1 MIGAMS
7 AREEH
12 MYRCLRCG
20 KTFTKEEMETLPG
33 VRCPYCGY
41 KIIVKLRP
49 PIAKRVKA
57 I

>member
-1 MIGAMS
+1 MTH
-7 AREEH
+7 EELI
-12 MYRCLRCG
+12 YKCLKCG
-20 KTFTKEEMETLPG
+20 KVFSKSEMETLPG

-41 KIIVKLRP
+41 KVVIKLRP